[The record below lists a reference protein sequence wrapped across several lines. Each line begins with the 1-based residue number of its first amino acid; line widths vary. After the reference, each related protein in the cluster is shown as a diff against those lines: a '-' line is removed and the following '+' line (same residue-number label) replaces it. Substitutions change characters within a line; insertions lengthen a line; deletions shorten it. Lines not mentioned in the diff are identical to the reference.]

1 MLDVLYQIKEVTG
14 RHMMPFIIMILT
26 IHLINLWGEGVGG
39 RGHDNFNILTGIFF
53 RIFDFL
59 HFAAE
64 AFRFLCN
71 FGGF

>member
-53 RIFDFL
+53 EFSISCISQQKLSVF
-59 HFAAE
+59 FAILAV
-64 AFRFLCN
+64 F
-71 FGGF
+71 